1 MSSSTVSSLQET
13 PVEEQNSSK
22 VHIQKAVAVRVES
35 GTASFNNKS
44 LSSFETM
51 AKRSELE
58 DGEAVISLQRTRGT
72 LRDQYFQGR
81 GE

>member
-1 MSSSTVSSLQET
+1 MSSLTVSSLQET

-35 GTASFNNKS
+35 GTASFSNKS
-44 LSSFETM
+44 LSSFEIM
-51 AKRSELE
+51 AKRSEFE
-58 DGEAVISLQRTRGT
+58 DREAAMSLQGTRGAI
-72 LRDQYFQGR
+72 RDQYFQGR

>member
-22 VHIQKAVAVRVES
+22 VRIQKAVAVRVES
-35 GTASFNNKS
+35 GMASFNNKS

-51 AKRSELE
+51 AKRSEFE
-58 DGEAVISLQRTRGT
+58 DGEAAMSLQGTRGAI
-72 LRDQYFQGR
+72 RDQYFQGR